1 VIFAARCHFLDGRD
15 VAANIHRHHTSEVS
29 MAKAKSPV
37 PQGLH
42 TVTPML
48 TFDDSARAID
58 WYKKAFGAEEISRSV
73 GPDGKVMHAQIQVG
87 NSQLML
93 HDAMMGGKS
102 ANGFGGSP
110 ISLWI
115 YVEDCDALFKRATS
129 AGGKV
134 ADGPMGQMS
143 DQFWGDRCGTLTDPE
158 GYTWTI
164 ATRKEDL
171 TQDEMQRRAA
181 EWMEKFATQSAHA

>member
-1 VIFAARCHFLDGRD
+1 MPRRAPT
-15 VAANIHRHHTSEVS
+15 RHLQETT
-29 MAKAKSPV
+29 MAKAKQAV

-48 TFDDSARAID
+48 TFDDSKRAIE
-58 WYKKAFGAEEISRSV
+58 WYQKALGATEISRAV
-73 GPDGKVMHAQIQVG
+73 DDEGNVLHAEIQIG
-87 NSQLML
+87 NSHLTL
-93 HDAMMGGKS
+93 HDAMMGAKS
-102 ANGFGGSP
+102 PKGFGGSP

-115 YVEDCDALFKRATS
+115 YVEDADSVFNRATA

-143 DQFWGDRCGTLTDPE
+143 DQFWGDRCGTFTDPE

-171 TQDEMQRRAA
+171 TPEEMRQRMDAF
-181 EWMEKFATQSAHA
+181 MKQSGKQPAHV